1 MSVIELKN
9 CSKIYKKKD
18 KKVEVLNNVSYSF
31 DSGKFYAIMGESGCG
46 KSTLVNSIVGF
57 VNFDS
62 GDVIVDGVIA
72 KGDKVFSEVRNKKI
86 GIVYQNFL
94 LNDNMTAFNNVMLP
108 MYLNNDFDSNEREA
122 AVMNLFKVMGLEN
135 RINHFP
141 TELSGGE
148 CQRVAIARSLVNNP
162 KVIIAD
168 EPTGNLDVKN
178 EKFIFNLLKD
188 LTNDG
193 KCVIVVSH
201 NNEIRNYCDVLLE
214 LKDGKLNEIK

>member
-1 MSVIELKN
+1 MSIIELRN
-9 CSKIYKKKD
+9 CSKTYKKKD
-18 KKVEVLNNVSYSF
+18 KSVEVLNDVSYSF
-31 DSGKFYAIMGESGCG
+31 DCGKFYAIMGESGCG
-46 KSTLVNSIVGF
+46 KTTLVNSIVGF

-62 GDVIVDGVIA
+62 GDVIVDGVVA
-72 KGDKVFSEVRNKKI
+72 KDDKVFSEVRNKKI

-108 MYLNNDFDSNEREA
+108 MYLNNDLDSNEREKV
-122 AVMNLFKVMGLEN
+122 VMNLFKGMGLEN
-135 RINHFP
+135 RMNHFP

-148 CQRVAIARSLVNNP
+148 CQRVAIARALVNNP

-168 EPTGNLDVKN
+168 EPTGNLDGKN
-178 EKFIFNLLKD
+178 EEFIFNLLKD
-188 LTNDG
+188 LTNEG

-201 NNEIRNYCDVLLE
+201 NNEIINYCDVLLE

>member
-1 MSVIELKN
+1 MNIIELRN
-9 CSKIYKKKD
+9 CSKMYKKKD
-18 KKVEVLNNVSYSF
+18 KRVEVLNDVSYSF
-31 DSGKFYAIMGESGCG
+31 DCGKFYAIMGESGCG

-62 GDVIVDGVIA
+62 GDVIVDGVVA
-72 KGDKVFSEVRNKKI
+72 KGDKVFSEIRNKKI

-108 MYLNNDFDSNEREA
+108 MYLNNDLDSNEREKV
-122 AVMNLFKVMGLEN
+122 VMNLFKGMGLEN
-135 RINHFP
+135 RMNHFP

-148 CQRVAIARSLVNNP
+148 CQRVAIARALVNNP

-168 EPTGNLDVKN
+168 EPTGNLDGKN
-178 EKFIFNLLKD
+178 EEFIFNLLKD
-188 LTNDG
+188 LTNEG